1 MLLLLLLL
9 PLLLLLLLLP
19 SLSQSVLS
27 TFPLRCRL
35 REDELMSRCNNCNA
49 ADFRRISH
57 EAAAA
62 HVTIRLLDLVDEFW
76 QCGK

>member
-1 MLLLLLLL
+1 
-9 PLLLLLLLLP
+9 
-19 SLSQSVLS
+19 
-27 TFPLRCRL
+27 
-35 REDELMSRCNNCNA
+35 MSRCNNCNA